1 MIVRIGEHASGL
13 RVERERVLDG
23 PIGGHLSDDSG
34 DKAAPLAFRRE
45 IVSSWRRCQL
55 VGMAPTSEDVPYR
68 PEFERPNRLL
78 RAAGPV
84 IDRLAEQMEDEPV
97 SILLA
102 DSDAQI
108 IDRRAGARELAKA
121 LDRASVSPGFLYAEE
136 FTGTNGI
143 GSALEERKPFTVS
156 GSEHF
161 REILQ
166 DFTCIGSPVVHPITG
181 AVEGVLDVTCR
192 VDDTHEALKPL
203 VLAAVR
209 EIESRIYADASRRE
223 QMLLEQF
230 LRAGRRNTHAV
241 LSLNEDVVMANTSA
255 SLLLDLSDQAMLWDW
270 ACTMLGSGDEAV
282 GEVRLARDVVVQARA
297 TRVGDRGATAG
308 VLVEMRT
315 PSRPEARPATP
326 RSTSRRKPGRTR
338 QTVDGLIG
346 RSIAAARLRGD
357 VDAALEVRQPL
368 LVSGEAGTGKLHL
381 ATHLH
386 RRRSGQDALTVLD
399 TLTAYD
405 DPQAWIGRLTTAL
418 GRGDT
423 VVLRHLDQLPAA
435 IGARVEHSVEN
446 AALGRV
452 IATARTRGDDT
463 AAARVLDHFPVS
475 ITVPPL
481 RYRGDDIAD
490 LAPALLAARTNHR
503 PVPRLLPGTLRTL
516 AALDWPGN
524 IRELEAVLATA
535 AVRSMGSDIAH
546 EHLPPEYRSSRDR
559 TGGRSLQRA
568 ERDIVMEALAETN
581 GNKAAAA
588 DRLGVARSTLYRKMR
603 ILGIDENHLPSAS
616 SPK

>member
-1 MIVRIGEHASGL
+1 MRIDEHGRGL
-13 RVERERVLDG
+13 RVERERVLDL
-23 PIGGHLSDDSG
+23 PIGDRLDGDD
-34 DKAAPLAFRRE
+34 ARLAFRRE

-55 VGMAPTSEDVPYR
+55 VGMTPTSEDVPYR

-84 IDRLAEQMEDEPV
+84 IDRLAEQMEGGPV

-102 DSDAQI
+102 DSEAQI

-121 LDRASVSPGFLYAEE
+121 LDRASVSPGFLYSEE

-143 GSALEERKPFTVS
+143 GSALEERKPFVVS

-181 AVEGVLDVTCR
+181 VVEGVLDVTCR

-315 PSRPEARPATP
+315 PSRIETRPTAA
-326 RSTSRRKPGRTR
+326 STSRRRVGRRPKP
-338 QTVDGLIG
+338 VDGLVG
-346 RSIAAARLRGD
+346 RSVAATRLRAD
-357 VDAALEVRQPL
+357 VDAAIPSGLPL
-368 LVSGEAGTGKLHL
+368 LVCGEAGTGKLFVT
-381 ATHLH
+381 THLH
-386 RRRSGQDALTVLD
+386 RRRAGQNVLTVLD

-405 DPQAWIGRLTTAL
+405 DPQTWITRLTTAL
-418 GRGDT
+418 ARGDAI
-423 VVLRHLDQLPAA
+423 VLRHLDQIPAEIA
-435 IGARVEHSVEN
+435 ARVESAVEN
-446 AALGRV
+446 AAPGRV
-452 IATARTRGDDT
+452 IATARTRGNDS

-475 ITVPPL
+475 FTVPPL
-481 RYRGDDIAD
+481 RYRSDDIVD
-490 LAPALLAARTNHR
+490 LSPSILAAHTTRR
-503 PVPRLLPGTLRTL
+503 PVPRLLPATLRTL

-524 IRELEAVLATA
+524 VRELQSVLATA
-535 AVRSMGSDIAH
+535 AVRSLGSDIAH
-546 EHLPPEYRSSRDR
+546 EHLPPEYRSSRNR